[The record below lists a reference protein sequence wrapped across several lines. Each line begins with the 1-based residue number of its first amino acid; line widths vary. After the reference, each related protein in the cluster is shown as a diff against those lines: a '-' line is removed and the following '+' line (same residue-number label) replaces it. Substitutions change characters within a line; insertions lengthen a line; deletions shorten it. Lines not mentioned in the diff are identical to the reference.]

1 VSPLDLKFFNNH
13 KFELSGIGLIV
24 TGILLFISTIG
35 VFLPGAD
42 IAKDREYISETLDY
56 LGNWDYWLFIGSI
69 IFFLISLWIFT
80 DFILKLRKFNNYIET
95 ASKSTFK
102 KKKEEIKFIAWELG
116 DKFVE
121 RYEERKKEFRIR
133 D

>member
-1 VSPLDLKFFNNH
+1 MDLKFFRNH

-24 TGILLFISTIG
+24 TGILLFISIIG
-35 VFLPGAD
+35 VFLPSAD
-42 IAKDREYISETLDY
+42 IAKDSEYISETLDF

-69 IFFLISLWIFT
+69 IFFLISLWILT

-102 KKKEEIKFIAWELG
+102 KKKEEIEFIAWELG

-121 RYEERKKEFRIR
+121 RFEERKKEFRIR

>member
-1 VSPLDLKFFNNH
+1 MDLTFYRNH
-13 KFELSGIGLIV
+13 KFELSGIGLII

-35 VFLPGAD
+35 VFIPGAD
-42 IAKDREYISETLDY
+42 IAKDSEYIRDTLEF
-56 LGNWDYWLFIGSI
+56 LGNWDYWLFIGSA
-69 IFFLISLWIFT
+69 IFFMICLWIFS

-102 KKKEEIKFIAWELG
+102 KKKEEIEFLAWELG

-121 RYEERKKEFRIR
+121 RFEERKKEFRIR
-133 D
+133 N